1 MKIRRCTHHPCGP
14 KTYVGPLDTSS
25 RDSVELVVVVVVV
38 VVLIKARKGKI
49 SIPFHVVDVKG
60 RQISGSYFV

>member
-25 RDSVELVVVVVVV
+25 RDSVELVV
-38 VVLIKARKGKI
+38 LIKARKGGGGGGGGA
-49 SIPFHVVDVKG
+49 DQG
-60 RQISGSYFV
+60 QEG